1 MTGVKKSPVE
11 NYVNKNYVLLSSEMS
26 QHLTIEHKGQKHKK
40 IRIQSTNAIKTL
52 KLVTI

>member
-26 QHLTIEHKGQKHKK
+26 QHLTIEQKGQKH
-40 IRIQSTNAIKTL
+40 IKRSEFNQQMPL
-52 KLVTI
+52 RP